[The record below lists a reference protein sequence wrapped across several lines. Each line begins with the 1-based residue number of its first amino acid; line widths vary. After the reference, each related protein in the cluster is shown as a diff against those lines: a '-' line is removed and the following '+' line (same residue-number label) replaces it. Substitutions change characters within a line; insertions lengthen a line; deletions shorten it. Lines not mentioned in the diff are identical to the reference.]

1 MSLVRAA
8 QRGLTLIEVMVALSV
23 FAVLGVLTWRATDH
37 LVGARQHIGAELER
51 WRAISLT
58 AHRIGGELQ
67 QIAPAPGT
75 LQFTPAPNATAQDTA
90 HMLSFTVLQGYD
102 GLPARGGFVLVE
114 RRLEWWLWSH
124 DHATVPPERI
134 TLLDDVDAVR
144 WRFLHADG
152 WTDTWPPDQAAARVL
167 PAAISIELELP
178 DAGTLVRVFALR

>member
-1 MSLVRAA
+1 MSPARAA

-23 FAVLGVLTWRATDH
+23 FAVLGLLTWRATDH

-51 WRAISLT
+51 WRAISLA

-67 QIAPAPGT
+67 QIAPGT
-75 LQFTPAPNATAQDTA
+75 LQFTPAPDTGA
-90 HMLSFTVLQGYD
+90 AEAAARMLSFTVMQGYD

-124 DHATVPPERI
+124 DNAAVPPERI

-152 WTDTWPPDQAAARVL
+152 WTEAWPPDPAAARVL
-167 PAAISIELELP
+167 PAAISLELELP